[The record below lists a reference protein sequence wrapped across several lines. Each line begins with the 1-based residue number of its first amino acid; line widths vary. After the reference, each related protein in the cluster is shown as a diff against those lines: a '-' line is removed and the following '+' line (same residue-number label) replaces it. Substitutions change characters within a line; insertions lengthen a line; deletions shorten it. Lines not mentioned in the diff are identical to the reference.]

1 MQIPSTLDGELPSR
15 AFGERDR
22 EAPIL
27 IGERY
32 LVKDGEGH
40 DVAGELL
47 SGVVHENE
55 MCVVGVLRLDDGNHI
70 ITKMPITEGELNVY
84 RDSPETFFGAYEP
97 STKTKAPVELYE
109 QVLSVYSQTPRERL
123 LEFLS
128 GHPNIEAFRQLSQ
141 LELAK
146 IYAEGITNSIRTA
159 TGS

>member
-15 AFGERDR
+15 AFDDGDR

-32 LVKDGEGH
+32 LVKDGEGR

-47 SGVVHENE
+47 SGVVNENE

-70 ITKMPITEGELNVY
+70 ITKIPITERELNVY

-97 STKTKAPVELYE
+97 STKAETPVELYE
-109 QVLSVYSQTPRERL
+109 RILSVYSQTPRERL

-128 GHPNIEAFRQLSQ
+128 THPNIEAFRQLSQ

-146 IYAEGITNSIRTA
+146 IYAEGIANNIRIA
-159 TGS
+159 TRR